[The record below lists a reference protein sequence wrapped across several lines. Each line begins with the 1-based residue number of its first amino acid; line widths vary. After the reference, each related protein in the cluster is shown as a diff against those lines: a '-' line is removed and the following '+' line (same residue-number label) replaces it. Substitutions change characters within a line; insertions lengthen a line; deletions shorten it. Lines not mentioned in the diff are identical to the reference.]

1 MDSSSFAMILQTTY
15 EKHLFS
21 GVLGAGRDGGVG
33 SSIVEAGLGER
44 LLLRARDFDFTA
56 AKGALFPNLHSVS
69 ITHRGDHPQCT
80 RRWAR
85 HAVAH

>member
-1 MDSSSFAMILQTTY
+1 MILQTTY

-56 AKGALFPNLHSVS
+56 AKAGCVVS
-69 ITHRGDHPQCT
+69 ESSFCIH
-80 RRWAR
+80 
-85 HAVAH
+85 HAPR